1 MTRIS
6 DAARTALPGIGLPGI
21 GLAVIRALCCLGF
34 LAGPVLFPLTVAA
47 DDLLKDQ
54 VPSTVNVTK
63 DDKGFHIRTE
73 SRFYVYNS
81 FAAATVE
88 ATTTAPL
95 LRQILLIEKSSAVTE
110 ADNEDPSYE
119 PSQIKVTVYPLTEK
133 GRGAAAFTIAA
144 TGEEVKVDSDS
155 LIVSRPGCCVE
166 YTTKAVY
173 SLETGKYL
181 FNTTNDQ
188 WATLGAKGGFAM
200 SRSAAAHVAP
210 TAADDAVFGKV
221 EHAGAVIS
229 YASPT
234 APLQRIMVVL
244 PKDAADDTTLN
255 WDGTLLWVSGD
266 YPDGTNHIYVDRTD
280 KPENVF
286 TGVTLRFRLD
296 ETTVIDI
303 PLRGDRLDTASAK
316 LPKGYVLKELPL
328 N

>member
-1 MTRIS
+1 MTQIS
-6 DAARTALPGIGLPGI
+6 DAARGRLPAAGALF
-21 GLAVIRALCCLGF
+21 CLGIF
-34 LAGPVLFPLTVAA
+34 AGMALFQQTAKAA
-47 DDLLKDQ
+47 DLFKDQ
-54 VPSTVNVTK
+54 VPSTVSVAK

-133 GRGAAAFTIAA
+133 GRGPAQFTIAA
-144 TGEEVKVDSDS
+144 LGEEVKAEESELV
-155 LIVSRPGCCVE
+155 ITRPGCCVE

-181 FNTTNDQ
+181 FNSTNDQ

-210 TAADDAVFGKV
+210 TEADDAVFGKV

-234 APLQRIMVVL
+234 APLQRLMVVL

-296 ETTVIDI
+296 EATAIDI
-303 PLRGDRLDTASAK
+303 PLRGDRLDPASAK
-316 LPKGYVLKELPL
+316 LPKGYVLKELPV

>member
-6 DAARTALPGIGLPGI
+6 DAVRRGAMRSRLPVAK
-21 GLAVIRALCCLGF
+21 AVLWLGM
-34 LAGPVLFPLTVAA
+34 LAGAGFCPHSAEAA
-47 DDLLKDQ
+47 DLFKDQ
-54 VPSTVNVTK
+54 VPSTVSVSK

-73 SRFYVYNS
+73 SRYYVYNS
-81 FAAATVE
+81 FVAATVD

-144 TGEEVKVDSDS
+144 TGEDVKVDNDS

-200 SRSAAAHVAP
+200 SRSAAAHIAP
-210 TAADDAVFGKV
+210 TEADDVVFGKV

-234 APLQRIMVVL
+234 APLQRLMVVL

-266 YPDGTNHIYVDRTD
+266 YPDGTNHIYVDRVD

-286 TGVTLRFRLD
+286 TGVSLRFRLD
-296 ETTVIDI
+296 ESTVIDI
-303 PLRGDRLDTASAK
+303 PLRGDRLDAASAK
-316 LPKGYVLKELPL
+316 LPKGYVLKEVPV